1 MPLSVATACR
11 VTFKTEAGTWS
22 LVTISGRDATL
33 KIASLQLSIPLIE
46 LYETAMRTD
55 EAD

>member
-1 MPLSVATACR
+1 LPR